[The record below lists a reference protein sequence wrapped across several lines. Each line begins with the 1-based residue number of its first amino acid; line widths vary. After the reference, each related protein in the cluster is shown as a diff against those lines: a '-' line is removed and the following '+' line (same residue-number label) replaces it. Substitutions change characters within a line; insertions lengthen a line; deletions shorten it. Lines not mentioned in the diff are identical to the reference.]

1 MEEYRQITLD
11 EWTQWKEDIRRKL
24 AETAENF
31 VYIGYRL
38 RQIRDSGMYDGAEDI
53 FGFAQKEYGLG
64 KSTVSRF
71 IAINEKYS
79 EGGNSLVLKE
89 EFRNFSSSKLSE
101 MLTLPDS
108 EVELITEKTTIR
120 EIRELKAFNSQTAQE
135 TGEPEAKEAGDSAEA
150 AGGEERSRTQLE
162 KCIIDFFKDKRDIVN
177 GIMRYLK
184 EEPPAYKEAA
194 ELAAPSQTSHKKGI
208 VFLFL
213 YDWNTGVKYKLMT
226 EPEPVSMS
234 WEAFLNIVYGIF
246 DKALLTESKRGLESV
261 ATSQQNG
268 KREQDGRQ
276 DKMPE
281 YGTKEVENQNIQ
293 EAAADD
299 DMEDKENSA
308 QGEACADSGQA
319 GEPAADP
326 ESADKE
332 DGTGGGAGE
341 NSAGSGADSEGG
353 RGAVPVQP
361 GDEQLDGQMN
371 ITDYPEYMP
380 DVKPEKPEKT
390 RTEAEGE
397 EAAGVTDSGEKI
409 TDRDG
414 MRQHIENQ
422 KRIIKDRLQAMGFR
436 CDEGDWDGLID
447 TAKEIITRAE
457 SIKNMV
463 EVWNV

>member
-120 EIRELKAFNSQTAQE
+120 EIRELKAFNGQNAQE

-150 AGGEERSRTQLE
+150 AGGEERSRTPLE
-162 KCIIDFFKDKRDIVN
+162 KCLIDFFKDKKDIVN

-268 KREQDGRQ
+268 EREQDGRQ

-281 YGTKEVENQNIQ
+281 YGTKEAENQNIQ
-293 EAAADD
+293 EAAADG
-299 DMEDKENSA
+299 DMEDKEKGA

-353 RGAVPVQP
+353 RGEPDADTGVEP
-361 GDEQLDGQMN
+361 GEDKATEAAGV
-371 ITDYPEYMP
+371 EAE
-380 DVKPEKPEKT
+380 PEKPEKT

-397 EAAGVTDSGEKI
+397 EEAGVTDSGEKI
-409 TDRDG
+409 TDWDG

-422 KRIIKDRLQAMGFR
+422 KRIIKDRLQAMGFQ

>member
-150 AGGEERSRTQLE
+150 AGGEEKSRTPLE

-299 DMEDKENSA
+299 DMEDKENGA

-326 ESADKE
+326 EPADKE

-353 RGAVPVQP
+353 RGEPDADTGVEP
-361 GDEQLDGQMN
+361 GEDKATEAAGV
-371 ITDYPEYMP
+371 EAE
-380 DVKPEKPEKT
+380 PEKPEKT
-390 RTEAEGE
+390 RKEAEPAG
-397 EAAGVTDSGEKI
+397 AAGVDFTNKEGFTQHAEKQKEKI
-409 TDRDG
+409 REKLYRMESLCG
-414 MRQHIENQ
+414 S
-422 KRIIKDRLQAMGFR
+422 
-436 CDEGDWDGLID
+436 GDWNGLIEE
-447 TAKEIITRAE
+447 AGYIITITE
-457 SIKNMV
+457 SIRNME
-463 EVWNV
+463 EVFNG